1 MITLSID
8 KKKSSYILIFLTTFL
23 VGFWAHGYR
32 YFNSLYSH
40 DSLDISQG
48 DFAWQISLG
57 RFMQVPYIHF
67 RGQLTSPMVIG
78 VLSLLFLGCALCIV
92 QDLLSVAHMP
102 LVMVV
107 CALFVTQPAL
117 TFSNAS
123 FINWSDIYMLAL
135 LLNVMG
141 IWATHRYK
149 YGFLVGW
156 IGIMLG
162 TALYQAYMCS
172 AIALALLLLMRDI
185 LGGTKSST
193 VIKSAVRDMAV
204 VLCGLVTYAVSNKI
218 VQTVTGIS
226 SSDGYNGIASVGDYS
241 GISIPKL
248 LLDTF
253 LYPFHFFSR
262 PDTAHRSWVFAAH
275 ILLALV
281 VIALLIY
288 SIGKKQLTV
297 PNQGLLTLVL
307 LFFPLGINAVYFISK
322 GMAHDLMR
330 FSYVF
335 SYLIVVVLFESV
347 QKTLEGG
354 DLRTKRILQGT
365 IATSFALISFCN
377 IIFSNGAYLKKDM
390 EYTATLSTMTRIL
403 DRVEQVE
410 GYIPQETPVVFVGT
424 LDETPISKDRQA
436 FGDYYPYAGML
447 YHYSAT
453 YNSTLNEY
461 LISILGYPANLQSES
476 DWVDRPEV
484 QAMPA
489 FPDKNSVQMIDG
501 TVVVKLSDG

>member
-1 MITLSID
+1 MITFSID

-40 DSLDISQG
+40 DSLDISQS
-48 DFAWQISLG
+48 DFVWQISLG
-57 RFMQVPYIHF
+57 RFMHVPYVHL
-67 RGQLTSPMVIG
+67 RGQLTSPLLIG
-78 VLSLLFLGCALCIV
+78 CISLFFLGCALCIV
-92 QDLLSVAHMP
+92 FDLLKPTSSV
-102 LVMVV
+102 LIVFSV
-107 CALFVTQPAL
+107 ALFVTAPAL
-117 TFSNAS
+117 TLANAS
-123 FINWSDIYMLAL
+123 YIHESDVYMLAL

-185 LGGTKSST
+185 LGGTKSGT

-204 VLCGLVTYAVSNKI
+204 VLCGLVAYAVSNKI

-347 QKTLEGG
+347 QKTLGG
-354 DLRTKRILQGT
+354 GTYAQSVFSKAQLRP
-365 IATSFALISFCN
+365 
-377 IIFSNGAYLKKDM
+377 
-390 EYTATLSTMTRIL
+390 LS
-403 DRVEQVE
+403 
-410 GYIPQETPVVFVGT
+410 P
-424 LDETPISKDRQA
+424 
-436 FGDYYPYAGML
+436 
-447 YHYSAT
+447 
-453 YNSTLNEY
+453 
-461 LISILGYPANLQSES
+461 
-476 DWVDRPEV
+476 
-484 QAMPA
+484 
-489 FPDKNSVQMIDG
+489 
-501 TVVVKLSDG
+501 